1 MFSNL
6 LGYSLSKV
14 PIVACPFFMPLRRL
28 EHVGWVRP
36 PRLPLGDPWGG
47 TCHARTDDI
56 VEPPD
61 LQQRELC
68 NCGYA
73 RTRCERFPGGEA
85 ADAVRFSIT
94 SDSGGVIRMVYIVE
108 KDHAP
113 ASHGVLEFP
122 QSGEIMGVSDLL
134 AQQAR
139 AFLESYLSRRARSA
153 SV

>member
-1 MFSNL
+1 M
-6 LGYSLSKV
+6 
-14 PIVACPFFMPLRRL
+14 ACPFFMPSRRL

-47 TCHARTDDI
+47 TCHARADNI

-73 RTRCERFPGGEA
+73 RGRCERFPGGEA
-85 ADAVRFSIT
+85 PDATRFSIT
-94 SDSGGVIRMVYIVE
+94 SDTGGVVRLVYIFE

-122 QSGEIMGVSDLL
+122 GSGEVSGVSDLL
-134 AQQAR
+134 AQQAK
-139 AFLESYLSRRARSA
+139 AFLESYLHRRAPVGKPA
-153 SV
+153 TG

>member
-1 MFSNL
+1 
-6 LGYSLSKV
+6 
-14 PIVACPFFMPLRRL
+14 MPSRRL

-47 TCHARTDDI
+47 TCHARADDI

-61 LQQRELC
+61 LRQRELC

-73 RTRCERFPGGEA
+73 RTRCDRFPGGEA
-85 ADAVRFSIT
+85 ADAMRFSIT
-94 SDSGGVIRMVYIVE
+94 GDSGGVIRMVYIVE

-122 QSGEIMGVSDLL
+122 ASGEITGVSYLL
-134 AQQAR
+134 AEQAK
-139 AFLESYLSRRARSA
+139 AFLRSYLHRRTRSA